1 MTGVRLLAA
10 MLAAIHAQHS
20 AHYVTTTVSGATRV
34 VIAGD
39 VATTQGMQAITFTQN
54 ARTGHVA
61 VRVVDDTAYFR
72 GDAFALQAF
81 MGVPA
86 ANAAKYAGRWVR
98 VPKSATQY
106 AAVAAGATLPSF
118 SANLGISGTVRK
130 VEGGLTITTN
140 TGSLRLFLTASHL
153 PTRETGKG
161 SGGTLAMTIGRWNEP
176 VHVSAPAQSVP
187 VRLVYRALPGA

>member
-20 AHYVTTTVSGATRV
+20 AHYVTTTVSGVTRV

-39 VATTQGMQAITFTQN
+39 VATTRGMQAITFTQSG
-54 ARTGHVA
+54 RTGHVS
-61 VRVVDDTAYFR
+61 VRVVDETAYFR
-72 GDAFALQAF
+72 GDAFSLQAF

-86 ANAAKYAGRWVR
+86 ANAPRYAGQWVR

-106 AAVAAGATLPSF
+106 ASIAAGATLPSF
-118 SANLGISGTVRK
+118 AASLGINGTVTK

-140 TGSLRLFLTASHL
+140 TGSVKLFLKPNHL

-176 VHVSAPAQSVP
+176 VRVPAPAETVP
-187 VRLVYRALPGA
+187 VRIVYRAPPGA

>member
-1 MTGVRLLAA
+1 MNGVQLLAA

-20 AHYVTTTVSGATRV
+20 VHYVTTTVSGATTV

-39 VATTQGMQAITFTQN
+39 VATATGMQEIRFTQSG
-54 ARTGHVA
+54 RTGHVS
-61 VRVVDDTAYFR
+61 VRVVKETAYFR

-86 ANAAKYAGRWVR
+86 ANATKYAGDWVR

-106 AAVAAGATLPSF
+106 ASVAAGATLPSF
-118 SANLGISGTVRK
+118 SANLAISGTVTK
-130 VEGGLTITTN
+130 VSGGLTITTN
-140 TGSLRLFLTASHL
+140 TGRLRLYLTPKHL

-161 SGGTLAMTIGRWNEP
+161 SGGTLATAIGRWNET
-176 VHVSAPAQSVP
+176 VRVASPAQTVP
-187 VRLVYRALPGA
+187 VQTVFLAPPGA

>member
-20 AHYVTTTVSGATRV
+20 AHYVTATVSGATRV

-61 VRVVDDTAYFR
+61 VLVIDDTAYFR

-118 SANLGISGTVRK
+118 SASLGVNGTVRK

-140 TGSLRLFLTASHL
+140 TGSLRLFLRPNHL
-153 PTRETGKG
+153 PTRETGRG
-161 SGGTLAMTIGRWNEP
+161 SGGTLAMTIGGWNTP
-176 VHVSAPAQSVP
+176 VRVAAPAQTVP
-187 VRLVYRALPGA
+187 VQTVYRAPPGA